1 MSTESGSNLLVID
14 DNLGNR
20 QDLVRY
26 LAAAGYR
33 VRAESAAE
41 IETEQLL
48 SSPPDVVLT
57 TLYSASNKVTSLLE
71 QVKNLKADLPIIVIA
86 QQGVLADSVRALRE
100 GAVDYIV
107 APLENPQQLQLALT
121 KAITGTD
128 EARNRQEHLDLLER
142 SNQELQDY
150 VLLLERDHQAAQ
162 KVQERLLP
170 PTPIEFDGIML
181 RHKIVPSLILSGDFV
196 DYGLL
201 DQRWLCFYLTDVSG
215 HGASSAFVTMWL
227 KQLIRR
233 LFAEKRY
240 LRQGTSQEIDV
251 ERFMAAINS
260 ELLRSKF
267 GCHLTCFV
275 GIIDLQTRQM
285 RYVMGGHLPLPVL
298 LDGGGARYLQ
308 GKGKPLG
315 LFKDVRWQV
324 YETAITEPFSLLVF
338 SDGILEVL
346 PQRDLIEKENALL
359 QIVAEAQGDMP
370 EVMARLGLDSPLQAP
385 DDIAMLVVSS
395 GETS

>member
-1 MSTESGSNLLVID
+1 MSTESGNNLLVID
-14 DNLGNR
+14 DNLDIR

-26 LAAAGYR
+26 LEAAGYR
-33 VRAESAAE
+33 VRAEPAARVRP
-41 IETEQLL
+41 EQFLE
-48 SSPPDVVLT
+48 SPPDVVVT
-57 TLYSASNKVTSLLE
+57 TLFAADNHVTSLLE
-71 QVKNLKADLPIIVIA
+71 QIKKLDVDLPIIVIA
-86 QQGVLADSVRALRE
+86 QEGLLADSVRALRE
-100 GAVDYIV
+100 GASDYIV
-107 APLENPQQLQLALT
+107 APLENPRQLQAAIE
-121 KAITGTD
+121 KAIAGTD
-128 EARNRQEHLDLLER
+128 ESRSRQEQIDLLER
-142 SNQELQDY
+142 SNQELQEY

-162 KVQERLLP
+162 KVQEKLLP

-233 LFAEKRY
+233 LFREKRY
-240 LRQGTSQEIDV
+240 LGQGTSQEIDV
-251 ERFMAAINS
+251 ERFMTAINT

-275 GIIDLQTRQM
+275 GIIDLHSRQM
-285 RYVMGGHLPLPVL
+285 RYVLGGHLPLPIL
-298 LDGGGARYLQ
+298 MDSGGARYLQ
-308 GKGKPLG
+308 GRGKPLG
-315 LFKDVRWQV
+315 LFKEVRWQV

-346 PQRDLIEKENALL
+346 PPRGLIEKESALL
-359 QIVAEAQGDMP
+359 QIVAEAEGKMP
-370 EVMARLGLDSPLQAP
+370 QVVASLGLDTALDAP

-395 GETS
+395 SEKP